1 MKMKEINRKGFTLVE
16 LLAVIVVISLVLG
29 LSTYGIISSS
39 KKSKD
44 MAMEINDKSIFE
56 AARIRSS
63 EENTWQAFD
72 NDEFQYYCTSI
83 QQLKNAGLL
92 KKNIVASD
100 GKGPIIIVKRN
111 ASTYNISETRFLD
124 LDNENDKYL
133 NKQLCKIEYFTIHYD
148 YNVDGENGLVPDD
161 QIEEVCNTS
170 DCKIS
175 LSLMKPKRNGYNF
188 VGWSLPDRSVVYK
201 AGDRF
206 YSGNAGETITLYAKW
221 KVKSFKI
228 VYDANSS
235 SYSGSMDNTICE
247 YNRNCIVSDNSFVRD
262 GYNFVGWNTKA
273 SGNGTNYNAGA
284 DVSDL
289 LSSGTLKLYA
299 KWKSAKKVTILFN
312 VNGGTISQNTS
323 NGKNNYSW
331 IVDDNGIISRSVNNG
346 KYTNHFFTV
355 NYGEEKHLPEYNNSE
370 YINISAPRGMT
381 VQSGSEW
388 KCTDCAIENSIY
400 SQSKIY
406 SFEDFCGNNS
416 SDCIVHLAVNFENNN
431 LLSPIFLPSDG
442 IESGKWHNKD
452 YTLRLTSNNTS
463 NVSFKYKVD
472 NDLSTLKYDDNNP
485 IIPSE
490 GISTYYSW
498 TESDA
503 GISGTSLY
511 VSMLDKTA
519 PDKPTIDNPT
529 NENWT
534 NQNFSLTYHSYDAG
548 SGIKEYQYTYNE
560 NPSDSDWIT
569 YTNSAF
575 DDFTSTPFKK
585 ERNQLV
591 YIRVCDNAGNCS
603 EASSTYIRLDK
614 TAPSVPVI
622 NNPNSGKWMNV
633 GYNITISST
642 DNLSGI
648 ARYEYLHGDSTPW
661 NEENITVHPNSAAN
675 SITRKWSAERNSSL
689 FERACDYAGNCS
701 EPSKSFVKIDKTPP
715 SKPVI
720 DNPNSGK
727 WMNEGY
733 YITLSS
739 SDNLSGIARYEYV
752 YGDSTPWNEENIHV
766 HPDSAANSITRKW
779 SSERNTSLYERACD
793 YAGNCSEISK
803 TFVKIDKTDP
813 SLSAV
818 LMNGNNIVDS
828 KYYRFSYDST
838 LQWFYG
844 FTPKIRWTISDSLS
858 GIDST
863 SAYYYY
869 NNSGG
874 QTLDESHQDYTTNK
888 FASNLTNSG
897 SENAYYFVLGGINGG
912 YRKFKLK
919 VCDVAGN
926 CSNSPIFFK
935 YYANGVNKKYVNV
948 NTSSYLNCR
957 TTPKSFGNPISKKF
971 YCGNEV
977 NVLLSYASGWYY
989 NVNNNCY
996 FSGNY
1001 LVSSSPNCSSGG
1013 GSGGGSSGGG
1023 TSEDSGNDNSNCTS
1037 CVRTNDC
1044 YAFTY
1049 GTSDVSCV
1057 NNICAVIDRSTG
1069 RKIGCV

>member
-124 LDNENDKYL
+124 LDNENDKNL

-323 NGKNNYSW
+323 NGKKNYSW
-331 IVDDNGIISRSVNNG
+331 IVDDNGIISKSVNNG

-355 NYGEEKHLPEYNNSE
+355 NYGEEKNLPEYNNSE

-431 LLSPIFLPSDG
+431 LLSPIFL
-442 IESGKWHNKD
+442 
-452 YTLRLTSNNTS
+452 
-463 NVSFKYKVD
+463 F
-472 NDLSTLKYDDNNP
+472 
-485 IIPSE
+485 
-490 GISTYYSW
+490 
-498 TESDA
+498 
-503 GISGTSLY
+503 
-511 VSMLDKTA
+511 
-519 PDKPTIDNPT
+519 
-529 NENWT
+529 
-534 NQNFSLTYHSYDAG
+534 
-548 SGIKEYQYTYNE
+548 
-560 NPSDSDWIT
+560 
-569 YTNSAF
+569 
-575 DDFTSTPFKK
+575 
-585 ERNQLV
+585 
-591 YIRVCDNAGNCS
+591 
-603 EASSTYIRLDK
+603 
-614 TAPSVPVI
+614 
-622 NNPNSGKWMNV
+622 
-633 GYNITISST
+633 
-642 DNLSGI
+642 
-648 ARYEYLHGDSTPW
+648 
-661 NEENITVHPNSAAN
+661 
-675 SITRKWSAERNSSL
+675 SSL
-689 FERACDYAGNCS
+689 CLIQFPC
-701 EPSKSFVKIDKTPP
+701 
-715 SKPVI
+715 
-720 DNPNSGK
+720 
-727 WMNEGY
+727 
-733 YITLSS
+733 L
-739 SDNLSGIARYEYV
+739 
-752 YGDSTPWNEENIHV
+752 ENV
-766 HPDSAANSITRKW
+766 CK
-779 SSERNTSLYERACD
+779 
-793 YAGNCSEISK
+793 
-803 TFVKIDKTDP
+803 
-813 SLSAV
+813 
-818 LMNGNNIVDS
+818 
-828 KYYRFSYDST
+828 
-838 LQWFYG
+838 
-844 FTPKIRWTISDSLS
+844 
-858 GIDST
+858 
-863 SAYYYY
+863 
-869 NNSGG
+869 
-874 QTLDESHQDYTTNK
+874 
-888 FASNLTNSG
+888 
-897 SENAYYFVLGGINGG
+897 NGG
-912 YRKFKLK
+912 
-919 VCDVAGN
+919 
-926 CSNSPIFFK
+926 CS
-935 YYANGVNKKYVNV
+935 
-948 NTSSYLNCR
+948 
-957 TTPKSFGNPISKKF
+957 
-971 YCGNEV
+971 
-977 NVLLSYASGWYY
+977 
-989 NVNNNCY
+989 
-996 FSGNY
+996 
-1001 LVSSSPNCSSGG
+1001 
-1013 GSGGGSSGGG
+1013 
-1023 TSEDSGNDNSNCTS
+1023 
-1037 CVRTNDC
+1037 
-1044 YAFTY
+1044 
-1049 GTSDVSCV
+1049 
-1057 NNICAVIDRSTG
+1057 
-1069 RKIGCV
+1069 